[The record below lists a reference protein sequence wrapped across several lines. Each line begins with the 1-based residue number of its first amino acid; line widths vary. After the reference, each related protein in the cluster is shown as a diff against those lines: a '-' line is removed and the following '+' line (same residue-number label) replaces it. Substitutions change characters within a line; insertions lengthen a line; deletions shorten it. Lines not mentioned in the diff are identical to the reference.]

1 MTGSDQAT
9 PPGGAELELNAGLA
23 FSDRMEA
30 LLDGRVG
37 VEGCRLSITCRPPQ
51 TLFRAVL
58 KEARYDLSEFSL
70 GSHVAAV
77 GAGRDD
83 YAGLPIFLSRAFR
96 HANIYVRRDA
106 GIARAQDL
114 AGRRI
119 GVADFH
125 QTAAVWVRGLL
136 ADDYGVERG
145 DVHWVTGGLA
155 APVLEDRAPLTL
167 PPGVTVE
174 RTSQTLN
181 DLLEAGDIDALISPI
196 APAAFSSG
204 GRAVRLWTDYRA
216 RENDWFT
223 RTGLFPI
230 MHLLVVRRRLLD
242 VHPWLAGALMAAFES
257 ARALAAADLSR
268 RDYPK
273 IASPWLQS
281 DREATLQALGRDP
294 WSHGLAPNRGELETL
309 LRYAEADGLT
319 ATRLTPEALFHPALE
334 DAHR

>member
-1 MTGSDQAT
+1 MTEATQAG
-9 PPGGAELELNAGLA
+9 PPGAELELSAGLA

-30 LLDGRVG
+30 LLDARVT
-37 VEGCRLSITCRPPQ
+37 VQGCRLSITCRPPQ

-136 ADDYGVERG
+136 ADEYGVERSA
-145 DVHWVTGGLA
+145 VHWVTGGLA

-174 RTSQTLN
+174 RTSRTLN
-181 DLLEAGDIDALISPI
+181 DLLEAGEIDAVISPI
-196 APAAFSSG
+196 APAAFSTG
-204 GRAVRLWTDYRA
+204 GAVRLWADYRE
-216 RENDWFT
+216 REGAWFA

-242 VHPWLAGALMAAFES
+242 SHPWLAGALMAAFEQ
-257 ARALAAADLSR
+257 ARAIAAADLSR

-273 IASPWLQS
+273 VASPWLLA
-281 DREATLQALGRDP
+281 DREATLQTLGHDP
-294 WSHGLAPNRGELETL
+294 WTYGLTPNRGELETL

-319 ATRLTPEALFHPALE
+319 PTRLKPEALFHPALE